1 MTPHP
6 QREYEPVDWH
16 GEHLHIDQD
25 KNGRVTV
32 SHPPFETH
40 FDAEEMRE
48 ISQFINK
55 YCASHSSA
63 KSESAVL
70 DDRMIAWIR
79 EGDRGISSEV
89 IFEVLA
95 NHPLLETEL
104 DFSTPEDASDF
115 NRCHELILR
124 IPEWENRLNEVSEKH
139 RHWKLIIER
148 WQELKTCLINDI
160 ADDGRSCNRL
170 LNELNKY
177 RYAPEKYEELRS
189 KTKDRGDR

>member
-1 MTPHP
+1 MTTHP
-6 QREYEPVDWH
+6 QAEKTNPFDTVTLQCPYCGAGNEFESDIIVKRCW
-16 GEHLHIDQD
+16 
-25 KNGRVTV
+25 GRDCDNLI
-32 SHPPFETH
+32 F
-40 FDAEEMRE
+40 R
-48 ISQFINK
+48 
-55 YCASHSSA
+55 ASHSGAGSA
-63 KSESAVL
+63 AGAVL